1 MELKARTLLEQDYS
15 MLEEW
20 WKAWGWPPVSKD
32 ILPDNGTGGVM
43 IEYENKPIV
52 AGFIYWSNSGM
63 CWFDWVVSD
72 PNGNKRARPLAVKFL
87 IQTVEQMVKDAGK
100 KCIMS
105 ISRSNSLLKIHK
117 KLGWVVD
124 EKPSSEMIKRIN

>member
-20 WKAWGWPPVSKD
+20 WKAWGWPPGSKD
-32 ILPDNGTGGVM
+32 VLPDNGTGGVM
-43 IEYENKPIV
+43 IEYKDKPIV

-63 CWFDWVVSD
+63 CWFDWVISD
-72 PNGNKRARPLAVKFL
+72 PDGNKRARPLAVKFL

-117 KLGWVVD
+117 KLNWVVD
-124 EKPSSEMIKRIN
+124 EKPSYEMIKRIN

>member
-1 MELKARTLLEQDYS
+1 MKLKARTLLEQDYS
-15 MLEEW
+15 MLEKW
-20 WKAWGWPPVSKD
+20 WLGWGWPVVSKE

-43 IEYENKPIV
+43 IEHEGKPIV

-63 CWFDWVVSD
+63 CWFDWVISD
-72 PNGNKRARPLAVKFL
+72 PKGNKRARPFAVKFL
-87 IQTVEQMVKDAGK
+87 IETVEKMVKDAGK

-117 KLGWVVD
+117 KLGWTID
-124 EKPSSEMIKRIN
+124 KTSSHEMIKRII

>member
-1 MELKARTLLEQDYS
+1 
-15 MLEEW
+15 MLEKW
-20 WKAWGWPPVSKD
+20 WLGWGWPVVSKE

-43 IEYENKPIV
+43 IEHEGKPIV

-63 CWFDWVVSD
+63 CWFDWVISD
-72 PNGNKRARPLAVKFL
+72 PKGNKRARPFAVKFL
-87 IQTVEQMVKDAGK
+87 IETVEKMVKDAGK

-117 KLGWVVD
+117 KLGWTID
-124 EKPSSEMIKRIN
+124 KTPSHEMIKRII